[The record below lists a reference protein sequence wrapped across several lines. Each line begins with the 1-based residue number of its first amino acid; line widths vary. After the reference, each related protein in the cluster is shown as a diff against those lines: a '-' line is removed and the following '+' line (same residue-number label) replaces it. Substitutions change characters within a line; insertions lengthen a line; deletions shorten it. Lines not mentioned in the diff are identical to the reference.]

1 MASKKVLIIGA
12 NRGIGLG
19 LSQKF
24 YEEGWVVFG
33 SIRPQTRNDPSIN
46 DLKRWATKI
55 FEIDY
60 RVEASISGAAEQY
73 GSGPLDCLINCAGV
87 SRGPEPWT
95 AYESSLLTEWFQIMV
110 IGPYLAT
117 KYFQKSLEASS
128 AGKIVNISSI
138 LGSISCKTHDLGVVV
153 LTELTEAVTSTG
165 EKFGYRLVKAA
176 LNQQTRTIAM
186 AFKED
191 GINITMMSIHPGPVP
206 THLSRWRGRIS
217 VEESANGIYSVI
229 NQVGIAQTGEFWSW
243 TGEKLEF

>member
-1 MASKKVLIIGA
+1 MYIICSSLTDIIPSA

-24 YEEGWVVFG
+24 YEEGW
-33 SIRPQTRNDPSIN
+33 
-46 DLKRWATKI
+46 LKRWATNI
-55 FEIDY
+55 FEIGY

-73 GSGPLDCLINCAGV
+73 GPGPLDCLVNCAGENI
-87 SRGPEPWT
+87 SIFPFT
-95 AYESSLLTEWFQIMV
+95 QAMFMTYESSLLTEWFQIMV

-165 EKFGYRLVKAA
+165 EKFGYRLVKAT
-176 LNQQTRTIAM
+176 LNQQTRIIAM
-186 AFKED
+186 VFKED
-191 GINITMMSIHPGPVP
+191 EINITMMSIHPGPVP
-206 THLSRWRGRIS
+206 TLLSRLQERIS
-217 VEESANGIYSVI
+217 IDMQLSSEVWFV
-229 NQVGIAQTGEFWSW
+229 
-243 TGEKLEF
+243 L